1 MNSEILGV
9 RVNISPKNLNLSLYH
24 SNLTDGKSEENS
36 VDRAQVQKCLS
47 TDIPSWDLQ

>member
-9 RVNISPKNLNLSLYH
+9 RLNISPKNLNLSLYH
-24 SNLTDGKSEENS
+24 SNLKDGQS